1 MILKQ
6 LAEEYQQLYLK
17 PERGR
22 SQSEEYLK
30 IIKKGSEAEIK
41 SLEHF
46 IGSSGDRFYKEKTP
60 AGEISILQLGNR
72 KDFDTFLQIM
82 LYRCEPEEVPK
93 NTGAMTLNGIVNWR
107 KIHQHKEE
115 FLKDN
120 PAFLWKE
127 EFRLFTGKSD
137 NYKDTLILLSVGP
150 YSSLSFEKA
159 GYSEE
164 IWEKKSEI
172 IRKYHEC
179 THVICRRKY
188 PDFRDAVFDEILAD
202 AVGLLAAFGE
212 YNLELASK
220 FLGVSRNGYAQGR
233 LRNYLSEE
241 DLCTQNLNLTATLT
255 FQKMCRLKDEI
266 DNLNWESPYD
276 VIEPLLQL
284 HPALEGNLK

>member
-22 SQSEEYLK
+22 SQSEKYLK

-72 KDFDTFLQIM
+72 KDFDMFLQIM

-115 FLKDN
+115 FLK
-120 PAFLWKE
+120 
-127 EFRLFTGKSD
+127 
-137 NYKDTLILLSVGP
+137 
-150 YSSLSFEKA
+150 
-159 GYSEE
+159 
-164 IWEKKSEI
+164 
-172 IRKYHEC
+172 
-179 THVICRRKY
+179 
-188 PDFRDAVFDEILAD
+188 
-202 AVGLLAAFGE
+202 E
-212 YNLELASK
+212 YAK
-220 FLGVSRNGYAQGR
+220 GR